1 MADTRL
7 QNGGVRPG
15 PAAPRSREGV
25 HEYAHLTPL
34 FKELH
39 DLSPDDPRRAAL
51 RAELVTGYLPVAQH
65 IARRFAGRGE
75 PEDDLVQAGTL
86 GLIGA
91 VDRFDPHR
99 GLDFL
104 SFAVPTITG
113 EIRRHFRDH
122 TWAMRV
128 PRRLEEHPEHDDRRD
143 RAARPGAGS
152 PPRPSEIAA
161 RLGVPIE
168 DVVDGLSAQ
177 HAYRNDSL
185 DQLSQAGDAS
195 LAKGA
200 GSIDESLAGVEDR
213 ETLAPLLDALPERER
228 RSSSCASS
236 ATARTSQ
243 IAEVIGVSQMHIS
256 RLLDRTLRELRER
269 FNR

>member
-1 MADTRL
+1 VADVRPAS
-7 QNGGVRPG
+7 GGTPG
-15 PAAPRSREGV
+15 PAPAGGRAAGG
-25 HEYAHLTPL
+25 EYAHLAPL

-39 DLSPDDPRRAAL
+39 DLASDDPRRTAL
-51 RAELVTGYLPVAQH
+51 RSELVTGYLPVAQH

-75 PEDDLVQAGTL
+75 PEDDLVQAGTI

-104 SFAVPTITG
+104 SFAIPTITG

-128 PRRLEEHPEHDDRRD
+128 PRRLKDIQGTMSAVAGPLAQELG
-143 RAARPGAGS
+143 RA
-152 PPRPSEIAA
+152 PRPSEIAA
-161 RLGVPIE
+161 RLGVPVE
-168 DVVDGLSAQ
+168 DVIDGLNAQ

-185 DQLSQAGDAS
+185 DQLTQAGDAS
-195 LAKGA
+195 LAKGS
-200 GSIDESLAGVEDR
+200 GSIDEGLAGVDNR

-228 RSSSCASS
+228 QILIMRFFGN
-236 ATARTSQ
+236 RTQSQ
-243 IAEVIGVSQMHIS
+243 IAEVVGVSQMHIS
-256 RLLDRTLRELRER
+256 RLLDRTLKELRER

>member
-1 MADTRL
+1 MADTDTK
-7 QNGGVRPG
+7 NGGGRRG
-15 PAAPRSREGV
+15 PATTRGREGV

-34 FKELH
+34 FKEFV
-39 DLSPDDPRRAAL
+39 DLAPDDPRRAAL

-75 PEDDLVQAGTL
+75 PEDDLVQAGTV

-128 PRRLEEHPEHDDRRD
+128 PRRLKDIQSTMTAAIGPLAQELGRAPLSVGDRGPAR
-143 RAARPGAGS
+143 RAHRGRCRRA
-152 PPRPSEIAA
+152 
-161 RLGVPIE
+161 LT
-168 DVVDGLSAQ
+168 AQ

-195 LAKGA
+195 FGQ
-200 GSIDESLAGVEDR
+200 GSGLHRRRASRASR
-213 ETLAPLLDALPERER
+213 TAR
-228 RSSSCASS
+228 RSPRSWTRCRSGS
-236 ATARTSQ
+236 
-243 IAEVIGVSQMHIS
+243 GGY
-256 RLLDRTLRELRER
+256 
-269 FNR
+269 